1 MEKRGGKREGAGR
14 KRGALNAATINVREL
29 ARQHTENAINA
40 LVELLNNPESPQR
53 AIAANS
59 LLDRGFGKPKVM
71 NDADLEPIIS
81 RLKSGELTATDCALE
96 IAGAGAALPKIVE
109 MLAMK
114 ELGIESV
121 EYKPVNYE
129 LLERLYE
136 EGSAEMASRE
146 AGLVGRGVILEQQIN
161 EGKAAKIMGLSP

>member
-1 MEKRGGKREGAGR
+1 MEKRGGKRAGAGR

-29 ARQHTENAINA
+29 ARQHTQTAIDA
-40 LVELLNNPESPQR
+40 LVELVSNADSPQR

-59 LLDRGFGKPKVM
+59 LLDRGYGKPKVM
-71 NDADLEPIIS
+71 NDADLEPIIL

-121 EYKPVNYE
+121 EYRPVNYE
-129 LLERLYE
+129 KLELLYQI
-136 EGSAEMASRE
+136 GSAEMDIRE
-146 AGLVGRGVILEQQIN
+146 AALVGRGVILEQQIN
-161 EGKAAKIMGLSP
+161 AAKGAAKA

>member
-1 MEKRGGKREGAGR
+1 MEKRGGKRDGAGR

-59 LLDRGFGKPKVM
+59 LLDRGYGKPKVM
-71 NDADLEPIIS
+71 NDADLEPIIL

-96 IAGAGAALPKIVE
+96 ISAQGMALPKIVE
-109 MLAMK
+109 LLALR
-114 ELGIESV
+114 ELGIETA
-121 EYKPVNYE
+121 EYRPVNYE
-129 LLERLYE
+129 RLEMLYQIGSE
-136 EGSAEMASRE
+136 EVAVKE
-146 AGLVGRGVILEQQIN
+146 AALVGRGVMLEQQIN
-161 EGKAAKIMGLSP
+161 AAKGAAKS